1 MYFFM
6 RWMIGFK
13 DDVYDD
19 DDVRYNSVKE
29 KLNIE
34 KQINQLLKVK
44 MTKQC

>member
-1 MYFFM
+1 M

-19 DDVRYNSVKE
+19 DDVRYYSVKE

-44 MTKQC
+44 MAKQC